1 MIYDKTM
8 KYDKT
13 SNNDGL
19 YECCAL
25 PEPTWKDR
33 LREEYCQT
41 KERYEKLHKLI
52 VKYEAGTLDFKPK
65 YPLDLL
71 KKQASNMGQYL
82 YCLEIRAEIEKIP
95 LNYAWEKL
103 DIN

>member
-1 MIYDKTM
+1 MELYDVSETRNQAGSKTE
-8 KYDKT
+8 
-13 SNNDGL
+13 
-19 YECCAL
+19 YEKL
-25 PEPTWKDR
+25 TDS
-33 LREEYCQT
+33 Q
-41 KERYEKLHKLI
+41 KERYEKLHKMI
-52 VKYEAGTLDFKPK
+52 IKYEAGTLDFKTK
-65 YPLDLL
+65 CPLDLL